1 MKSPVLFK
9 IEKGN
14 IQFQNKQLF
23 QDLDFTI
30 REGET
35 WAVIGN
41 SGSGKTILLKAL
53 AGHLPITGGRWE
65 ASFFEQLKKSGN
77 LPDDPLFSWRNLVS
91 FVDARHRFT
100 NLSHTNT
107 FYYQQRF
114 NSCDAEDA
122 PTVSELLEQES
133 RNPILFGWTAAEVI
147 TSCNLENLLDKQVIL
162 LSNGETRRLMIG
174 LALLKNPALL
184 LLDNPTSGL
193 DKDKRIEFEQLLSRI
208 LESGIHVVLSL
219 SHYELPASITHIAQL
234 KNGRIQSV
242 SDRQQFQLVLEKNTT
257 EHHHPM
263 QLDNWLEM
271 GHFPAFEEI
280 VEIQNGRVQYGN
292 RIILEAINWK
302 IRKAERWSISGH
314 NGAGKSTLISLI
326 TGDNPQAYANNIKLF
341 GRKRGSGESIWEI
354 KKKIGF
360 VSPELFQY
368 FPQETTVAHAVES
381 GLYDTI
387 GLYRAP
393 AAEHEALILSVM
405 NALGISDYAKY
416 RLQQV
421 ATSVQRLTLVAR
433 ALVKYPPLLILDE
446 PCQGLDPNQT
456 EHFKQLI
463 DELCR
468 QTPISLIYVSHY
480 VDEIPASVNRQL
492 VLENGKIITFQDS

>member
-1 MKSPVLFK
+1 MESTVLFK
-9 IEKGN
+9 IEKGR
-14 IQFQNKQLF
+14 IQYQNKQLF

-30 REGET
+30 RVGET
-35 WAVIGN
+35 WAIAGD
-41 SGSGKTILLKAL
+41 SGSGKTSLLKAL
-53 AGHLPITGGRWE
+53 AGQLPITGGRWE
-65 ASFFEQLKKSGN
+65 AAFFEPLKKNGN
-77 LPDDPLFSWRNLVS
+77 LPADPLFSWRNLVA

-107 FYYQQRF
+107 FYYQQRY

-122 PTVSELLEQES
+122 PTVAELLEQEG
-133 RNPILFGWTAAEVI
+133 RNPALFGWNAENVI
-147 TSCNLENLLDKQVIL
+147 ATCQLDKLLDKQVIL
-162 LSNGETRRLMIG
+162 LSNGETRRLLTG

-193 DKDKRIEFEQLLSRI
+193 DKEKRIEFEQLLARI
-208 LESGIHVVLSL
+208 IASGIHVVLSL
-219 SHYELPASITHIAQL
+219 SHHELPASITHIAQL
-234 KNGRIQSV
+234 KNGQIQSI
-242 SDRQQFQLVLEKNTT
+242 SNRQQYHQVIELNTA
-257 EHHHPM
+257 EYNAPQ
-263 QLDNWLEM
+263 QLDAWLKM
-271 GHFPAFEEI
+271 GHVPEFEEI

-292 RIILEAINWK
+292 RIILEDINWK

-341 GRKRGSGESIWEI
+341 GKKRGSGESIWEI

-387 GLYRAP
+387 GLYRPP
-393 AAEHEALILSVM
+393 AAENAMLIQTVLH
-405 NALGISDYAKY
+405 ALGINDYATN
-416 RLQQV
+416 RLQLV
-421 ATSVQRLTLVAR
+421 ATSVQRLALVAR

-446 PCQGLDPNQT
+446 PCQGLDHNQT
-456 EHFKQLI
+456 EQFKNLME
-463 DELCR
+463 ELCR
-468 QTPISLIYVSHY
+468 QTSISLIYVSHY
-480 VDEIPASVNRQL
+480 ADEIPAAVNRQL
-492 VLENGKIITFQDS
+492 VLANGKMVTLQHS